1 MEGKGRQGLIKERG
15 VILRRVDSPEGNR
28 SVYVFLSR
36 YGPLWTS
43 APGAARG
50 KARFGGS
57 TEPMVW
63 GIMHLYRGPNRFYL
77 RDVDVK
83 KDFWSLRN
91 RPERMRRAIEW
102 IRTVTLALLP
112 MHPCDELLPLLY
124 WSLSSLED
132 ESVPPAAAEWRFF
145 WRWLR
150 IWGLAPNLRGCSEC
164 AAGDSRKWI
173 LSEDGLY
180 CGTCAGSKA
189 GVPLGAK
196 DVEDLQKAV
205 VLSRKAFLEWA
216 RQAAIDERKWNLC
229 NDLVKKG
236 ILSGT

>member
-1 MEGKGRQGLIKERG
+1 MEGKSRQGLIRERG

-36 YGPLWTS
+36 YGPVWTS

-91 RPERMRRAIEW
+91 QPERMRRAIGW
-102 IRTVTLALLP
+102 IHTVSLGLLP
-112 MHPCDELLPLLY
+112 MHPCDELLPVLY
-124 WSLSSLED
+124 WSLCSLED
-132 ESVPPAAAEWRFF
+132 ESVPPFAVEWRFF
-145 WRWLR
+145 WKWLR
-150 IWGLAPNLRGCSEC
+150 IWGLAPDLCRCSGCS
-164 AAGDSRKWI
+164 ARDSKTWV
-173 LSEDGLY
+173 LSDDGLY
-180 CGTCAGSKA
+180 CRDCASSRE
-189 GVPLGAK
+189 GVHLLPK

-205 VLSRKAFLEWA
+205 ALPRKAFLEWA
-216 RQAAIDERKWNLC
+216 RQAVTDERTWNLC
-229 NDLVKKG
+229 NELVKKG